1 MNLGTLL
8 KSLVNLIVGIVVII
22 LGLRFI
28 FRLFSA
34 NADNGLVNWI
44 YNSSA
49 EIMGPFRGIFP
60 TTNIEGSVV
69 DFPAL
74 FAMFIYMLIGFFVVY
89 IIDAVST
96 NTKKKGRR

>member
-60 TTNIEGSVV
+60 TANIEGSVV

>member
-1 MNLGTLL
+1 MNFGALL
-8 KSLVNLIVGIVVII
+8 KSFVNVIVGIVTVI

-28 FRLFSA
+28 FRLFAA
-34 NADNGLVNWI
+34 NPDNGLVEWV

-60 TTNIEGSVV
+60 TATVEGSVV

-74 FAMFIYMLIGFFVVY
+74 FAIFIYMLIGFFVVY
-89 IIDAVST
+89 IIDSLANST
-96 NTKKKGRR
+96 SKRRR